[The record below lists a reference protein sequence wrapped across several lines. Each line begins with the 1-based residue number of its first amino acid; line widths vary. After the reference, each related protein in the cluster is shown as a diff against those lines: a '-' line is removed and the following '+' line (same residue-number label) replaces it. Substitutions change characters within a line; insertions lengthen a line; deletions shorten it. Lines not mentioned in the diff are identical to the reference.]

1 MVRFTKRRILDLTD
15 LKVSIGNI
23 TFNNPIWVA
32 SGTFGYGTEAPELI
46 DVNKL
51 GAIVTKSITRQPR
64 EGNPP
69 PRIVETPSGM
79 INSIGLANIGVEKYI
94 KEMLHIYEDLST
106 KIIMNIAGTD
116 ISEYV
121 EILELMESHSSNIT
135 GYEINISCPNVKKG
149 GMEFGVD
156 CDMTSKLTEELRK
169 ITDRLLIMKLSPN
182 VSDIVSIGKACQD
195 AGADAVSAI
204 NTVVGMSIDAKSGK
218 SNIFTTYGGL
228 SGPAIKPIGLAAVNK
243 LHNNLSIP
251 IIGMGGIVSSSDVAE
266 YILAGSTSVQ
276 VGTANFRNPG
286 TGEDLID
293 MINTYVG
300 ESNWKSLDEMIG
312 KVKTYNL

>member
-1 MVRFTKRRILDLTD
+1 LTD

-94 KEMLHIYEDLST
+94 KEMLPIYEDLST

-121 EILELMESHSSNIT
+121 GILELMESHSSNIT

-243 LHNNLSIP
+243 LYNSLSIP

-312 KVKTYNL
+312 KVKTHN

>member
-1 MVRFTKRRILDLTD
+1 MNQRIFNLSNLE
-15 LKVSIGNI
+15 VSIGNI
-23 TFNNPIWVA
+23 TFKNPIWVA
-32 SGTFGYGTEAPELI
+32 SGTFGYGTEAPDLI

-51 GAIVTKSITRQPR
+51 GAIVTKSITREPR

-79 INSIGLANIGVEKYI
+79 INSIGLANIGVKKYI
-94 KEMLHIYEDLST
+94 KEMLPIYEDLST

-116 ISEYV
+116 IDEYID
-121 EILELMESHSSNIT
+121 ILELMENQSSSIT
-135 GYEINISCPNVKKG
+135 GYEINISCPNVNKG
-149 GMEFGVD
+149 GMEFGID
-156 CDMTSKLTEELRK
+156 CDMTAKLTEELRSR
-169 ITDRLLIMKLSPN
+169 TDRLIIMKLSPN
-182 VSDIVSIGKACQD
+182 VSDIVSIGKASQD
-195 AGADAVSAI
+195 SGADAVSAI
-204 NTVVGMSIDAKSGK
+204 NTVVGMSINANTGK

-243 LHNNLSIP
+243 LYKDLSIP
-251 IIGMGGIVSSSDVAE
+251 IIGMGGIVSSTDVAE

-293 MINTYVG
+293 MIDTYVAG
-300 ESNWKSLDEMIG
+300 SNWKSLVEMIG
-312 KVKTYNL
+312 KVEIHN

>member
-1 MVRFTKRRILDLTD
+1 MGLSTKQRILNLSN
-15 LKVSIGNI
+15 LEISIGKI
-23 TFNNPIWVA
+23 TFKNPIWVA
-32 SGTFGYGTEAPELI
+32 SGTFGYGTEASELI
-46 DVNKL
+46 DVNRL

-94 KEMLHIYEDLST
+94 KEMLPVYENLST

-116 ISEYV
+116 INEYI
-121 EILELMESHSSNIT
+121 EILELMENISSNIS

-156 CDMTSKLTEELRK
+156 CDMTAKLTEELRQR
-169 ITDRLLIMKLSPN
+169 TDRLIIMKLSPN
-182 VSDIVSIGKACQD
+182 VSDIVSIGKAAQN

-204 NTVVGMSIDAKSGK
+204 NTVVGMSINAKTAK

-243 LHNNLSIP
+243 LYKKLSIP
-251 IIGMGGIVSSSDVAE
+251 IVGMGGIVSSTDVAE
-266 YILAGSTSVQ
+266 YILAGSTAVE
-276 VGTANFRNPG
+276 VGTANYRNPG
-286 TGEDLID
+286 VGEDLID
-293 MINTYVG
+293 SISTYIT
-300 ESNWKSLDEMIG
+300 ESNWNTLVEMIG
-312 KVKTYNL
+312 KVQKYN

>member
-1 MVRFTKRRILDLTD
+1 MGLSTKQRILNLSN
-15 LKVSIGNI
+15 LEISIGKV
-23 TFNNPIWVA
+23 TFKNPIWVA
-32 SGTFGYGTEAPELI
+32 SGTFGYGTEASELI
-46 DVNKL
+46 DVNRL

-94 KEMLHIYEDLST
+94 KEMLPVYENLST

-116 ISEYV
+116 MYEYI
-121 EILELMESHSSNIT
+121 EILELMENISSNIS

-156 CDMTSKLTEELRK
+156 CDMTAKLTEELRQR
-169 ITDRLLIMKLSPN
+169 TDRLIIMKLSPN
-182 VSDIVSIGKACQD
+182 VSDIVSIGKAAQN

-204 NTVVGMSIDAKSGK
+204 NTVVGMSINAKTAK

-243 LHNNLSIP
+243 LYKKLSIP
-251 IIGMGGIVSSSDVAE
+251 IVGMGGIVSSTDVAE
-266 YILAGSTSVQ
+266 YILAGSTAVQ
-276 VGTANFRNPG
+276 VGTANYRNPG
-286 TGEDLID
+286 VGEDLID
-293 MINTYVG
+293 SISTYIT
-300 ESNWKSLDEMIG
+300 ESNWNTLVEMIG
-312 KVKTYNL
+312 KVQKYN

>member
-1 MVRFTKRRILDLTD
+1 MSNLEI
-15 LKVSIGNI
+15 SIGKV
-23 TFNNPIWVA
+23 TFKNPIWVA
-32 SGTFGYGTEAPELI
+32 SGTFGYGTEASELI
-46 DVNKL
+46 DVNRL

-94 KEMLHIYEDLST
+94 KEMLPVYENLST

-116 ISEYV
+116 MYEYI
-121 EILELMESHSSNIT
+121 EILELMENISSNIS

-156 CDMTSKLTEELRK
+156 CDMTAKLTEELRQR
-169 ITDRLLIMKLSPN
+169 TDRLIIMKLSPN
-182 VSDIVSIGKACQD
+182 VSDIVSIGKAAQN

-204 NTVVGMSIDAKSGK
+204 NTVVGMSINAKTAK

-243 LHNNLSIP
+243 LYKKLSIP
-251 IIGMGGIVSSSDVAE
+251 IVGMGGIVSSTDVAE
-266 YILAGSTSVQ
+266 YILAGSTAVQ
-276 VGTANFRNPG
+276 VGTANYRNPG
-286 TGEDLID
+286 VGEDLID
-293 MINTYVG
+293 SISTYIA
-300 ESNWKSLDEMIG
+300 ESNWNTFVEMIG
-312 KVKTYNL
+312 KVQKYN